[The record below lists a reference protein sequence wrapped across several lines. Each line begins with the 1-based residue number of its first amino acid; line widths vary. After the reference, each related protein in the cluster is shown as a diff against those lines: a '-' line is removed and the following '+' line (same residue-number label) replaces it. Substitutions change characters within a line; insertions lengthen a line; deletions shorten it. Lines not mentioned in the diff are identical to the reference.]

1 MLEINTTM
9 SREGNFSR
17 QEPQEESSLL
27 EPDRWSHLWSQGL
40 HLASMHL
47 TLWPPVHPQGT

>member
-9 SREGNFSR
+9 SREGDVSR
-17 QEPQEESSLL
+17 REPQEGRSLL
-27 EPDRWSHLWSQGL
+27 EPDRWSHFWSQGL

-47 TLWPPVHPQGT
+47 TLWLSVHPQGT